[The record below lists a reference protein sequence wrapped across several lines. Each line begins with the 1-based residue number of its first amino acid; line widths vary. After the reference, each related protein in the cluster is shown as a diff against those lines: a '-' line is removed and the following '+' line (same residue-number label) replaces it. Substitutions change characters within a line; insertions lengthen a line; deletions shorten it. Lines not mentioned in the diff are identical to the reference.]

1 MENPSGSTTHTFH
14 FPKWF
19 VVFCLLFIPPVG
31 WWHMWKNHRYHTW
44 FPYVLWLNSAIML
57 GFAAYIVIHFYPR
70 IRSLYDAT
78 TLIVISHIGLISLA
92 LLEIVFG
99 FYLLKKFKNQARLT
113 SRIIGLIILLLFINA
128 IAIPL
133 SQLFIGT
140 QSSAMKTVTNEKNLV
155 KNSPSLATAGYLSIL
170 PEQITWMP
178 PMTGTISYTDF
189 AKNLPTRTLSGT
201 LQNGTAILNNLSEA
215 SAMNNDFLKNNGWA
229 EDPNQSADGPT
240 GSVWGY
246 KKTTGNKTQ
255 ILQLR
260 YTNTSITPL
269 PNQPIQVTCPCN
281 LTYTIFLSD
290 PF

>member
-1 MENPSGSTTHTFH
+1 MENPSNNTTHPFH

-57 GFAAYIVIHFYPR
+57 GFAAYIVAHFYPR

-140 QSSAMKTVTNEKNLV
+140 QSSAMKTITDEKRIV
-155 KNSPSLATAGYLSIL
+155 KDSPSLATAGYLSIL
-170 PEQITWMP
+170 PELITWMP
-178 PMTGTISYTDF
+178 PTAGTITYTDF

-201 LQNGTAILNNLSEA
+201 TQSGTALLESLTKANEVHT
-215 SAMNNDFLKNNGWA
+215 DFLKNNDWT
-229 EDPNQSADGPT
+229 EDPNQAADGPT

-246 KKTTGNKTQ
+246 RKIENGKTQ
-255 ILQLR
+255 ILQIS
-260 YTNTSITPL
+260 YTNNSITPV
-269 PNQPIQVTCPCN
+269 PNQPIQATCPCN
-281 LTYTIFLSD
+281 LTYTIFLSN